1 MKRAFHGLI
10 IIASLAFM
18 AYLLISQWN
27 NIPET
32 EITINLGL
40 LVFSIFC
47 LLILFLL
54 DAYGWHLILLSLGQ
68 TINAQTSIRIWILS
82 SVTRYLPGGI
92 WPYIG
97 RATMSKK
104 VGIEYS
110 VTSVSLY
117 IETLLL
123 ASSSLAVGFP
133 ALLGTTG
140 IPVSPYAV
148 LASLVLFGLAIHPK
162 VIMLL
167 GFLPGNIG
175 KIFSS
180 LKLPLMRH
188 IIILYVYYVVFW
200 ILFGAVFVCF
210 VLSIYSVP
218 SENWIHL
225 GGAIAL
231 GFSIGFIVII
241 FPSGIGIREATIYLL
256 LAPVLTPAASALISV
271 GSRIWIISGEVLS
284 LLLILIVKN
293 RSSNNPSDKILS

>member
-1 MKRAFHGLI
+1 MKRTFHGLT

-27 NIPET
+27 SIPET

-40 LVFSIFC
+40 MVFSIFC

-54 DAYGWHLILLSLGQ
+54 DAYGWHLILRSLNQ

-97 RATMSKK
+97 RVSMSKK
-104 VGIEYS
+104 AGIEYS
-110 VTSVSLY
+110 TSSVSLY

-140 IPVSPYAV
+140 IPVSPYAG
-148 LASLVLFGLAIHPK
+148 LASLVLFGLAMHPK

-167 GFLPGNIG
+167 GYLPGKIG
-175 KIFSS
+175 KVFSS
-180 LKLPLMRH
+180 LKLPLIRH
-188 IIILYVYYVVFW
+188 IFFLYIYYVIFW
-200 ILFGAVFVCF
+200 ILFGVVFVCF

-218 SENWIHL
+218 SEHWIHV
-225 GGAIAL
+225 GSSIAL
-231 GFSIGFIVII
+231 GFSIGFIVIF
-241 FPSGIGIREATIYLL
+241 FPGGIGIREATIYLL
-256 LAPVLTPAASALISV
+256 LAPTLTPAASALISV
-271 GSRIWIISGEVLS
+271 GSRIWVISGEALC
-284 LLLILIVKN
+284 LLLVLIVKN
-293 RSSNNPSDKILS
+293 RFPDNPSSKMLD